1 MSDDVTGPDGTIEMS
16 ETQRRMRAHL
26 NELVEELNRVS
37 AETTDENRFR
47 LDKLEKDLLQLM
59 KTIDNERE
67 DTLSKT

>member
-1 MSDDVTGPDGTIEMS
+1 M
-16 ETQRRMRAHL
+16 